1 MSKIIDLLAEEQVSI
16 IVVTLIICTF
26 ILLLSKKVKK
36 LDVKDTPRGFI
47 QIGILYVETM
57 NNIIV
62 TNMGKKHGPKFAAY
76 LGSVFIYLLL
86 ANTVGLL
93 GFETP
98 TSSLSVTLVF
108 ALITWLLIQGVSVK
122 QNGVKG
128 YIKGFFE
135 PFFPFVI
142 PNVFGA
148 VAPLISLSMRL
159 FGNVLSGGIIMSML
173 YAFTGW
179 LSSYVPVIGGINV
192 FGVIIAPVIHLYFDL
207 FAGFLQAFL
216 FMTLTSILI
225 SVEFTE

>member
-1 MSKIIDLLAEEQVSI
+1 MSKIIDLLAAEQVSI
-16 IVVTLIICTF
+16 IVVTLIISTI
-26 ILLLSKKVKK
+26 ILLLSKKVKS
-36 LDVKDTPRGFI
+36 LDVKDNPRGI
-47 QIGILYVETM
+47 LQLGILYVDTM
-57 NNIIV
+57 HNMII
-62 TNMGKKHGPKFAAY
+62 TNMGAKHGPKFSAY

-93 GFETP
+93 GFEAP

-108 ALITWLLIQGVSVK
+108 ALITWLLIQGVSIN
-122 QNGVKG
+122 QNGLKG

-142 PNVFGA
+142 PNIFGA
-148 VAPLISLSMRL
+148 IAPLISLSMRL

-179 LSSYVPVIGGINV
+179 LSSFVPVIGGINI
-192 FGVIIAPVIHLYFDL
+192 FGVIIAPIIHLYFDL

-216 FMTLTSILI
+216 FMTLTSILV